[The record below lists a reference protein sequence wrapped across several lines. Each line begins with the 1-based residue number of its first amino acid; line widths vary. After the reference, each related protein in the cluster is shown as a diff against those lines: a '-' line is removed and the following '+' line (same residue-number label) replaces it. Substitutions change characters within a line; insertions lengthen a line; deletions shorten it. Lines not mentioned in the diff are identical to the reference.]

1 MKKRYIIS
9 GIFFLL
15 FILITVL
22 MITNN
27 TKVFDDT
34 IYKYIFSLR
43 NDLLDTIFK
52 TITKFGDTITIIIM
66 VFVLLIFLGKENIYK
81 LILTV
86 VTTVLANQGL
96 KHIIRR
102 ISPEHINHLRLIK
115 EWGYSYPSGHSM
127 IAIAT
132 YGLLIYLVYKNV
144 KNKLLKT
151 ILILLLLILIL
162 GIGISRVYLGVH
174 YPTDV
179 LAGFTIALPIIILI
193 VGKIDDHF
201 RGNINDKDSSI

>member
-15 FILITVL
+15 FILITAL

-86 VTTVLANQGL
+86 VTTVLTNQGL

-102 ISPEHINHLRLIK
+102 IRPEHIRLIK
-115 EWGYSYPSGHSM
+115 EKGYSYPSGHSM

-179 LAGFTIALPIIILI
+179 LAGFTISLPIIILI